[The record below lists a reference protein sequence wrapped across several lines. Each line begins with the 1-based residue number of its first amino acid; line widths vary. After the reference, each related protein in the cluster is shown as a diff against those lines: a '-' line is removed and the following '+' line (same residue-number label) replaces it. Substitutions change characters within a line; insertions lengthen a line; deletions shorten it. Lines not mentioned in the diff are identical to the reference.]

1 MHIYV
6 IGTQEKQKIGYSG
19 NVEKRLSTLQT
30 GNAEKIQI
38 HYTIEVSP
46 DMARKIEKKI
56 HNDYRYLMIRG
67 EWFNM
72 KPEQAT
78 SILEH
83 AKIRWSEDTLL

>member
-6 IGTQEKQKIGYSG
+6 IGTDEKQKIGYSG
-19 NVEKRLSTLQT
+19 DVEKRLSTLQT
-30 GNAEKIQI
+30 GNAEKIRI
-38 HYTIEVSP
+38 HHKIEVAP
-46 DMARKIEKKI
+46 ERARKIEKKI
-56 HNDYRYLMIRG
+56 HDEYRYLMIRG

-78 SILEH
+78 SILEY